1 VNDDDPD
8 RHLLTDGLLVQAKA
22 PCHLESSDGQQRD
35 AERHM
40 HPVGHAALGDGKLA
54 AGFGNKALADD
65 LAVVRVEAEE
75 RLHREGAE
83 EDVARD
89 LRAT

>member
-1 VNDDDPD
+1 MNDDNPS
-8 RHLLTDGLLVQAKA
+8 RHLFADALLVQAEA
-22 PCHLESSDGQQRD
+22 PGHLEPSDGQERN
-35 AERHM
+35 AERHV
-40 HPVGHAALGDGKLA
+40 HPVGQAALGDRELA
-54 AGFGNKALADD
+54 PDLGGKALHDD

>member
-1 VNDDDPD
+1 MNDDDPS
-8 RHLLTDGLLVQAKA
+8 RHLLADAFLVQAET
-22 PCHLESSDGQQRD
+22 PGYLERSDGQERD
-35 AERHM
+35 AERHV
-40 HPVGHAALGDGKLA
+40 HPVGQAALGDRELA
-54 AGFGNKALADD
+54 PGLGGEALDDD

-75 RLHREGAE
+75 RLHREDAE